1 MKDLKGNKLIEYFR
15 ECQNHDG
22 GFGFLPGT
30 TPYIDNTY
38 FCLNALKFLGSKPKN
53 SENALNLI
61 LFYQTKLGGFARI
74 PDAATFLDS
83 TFYAV
88 KSLGILLSK

>member
-1 MKDLKGNKLIEYFR
+1 MNILENVRITMEGLDFHRL
-15 ECQNHDG
+15 Q
-22 GFGFLPGT
+22 LPIWII
-30 TPYIDNTY
+30 PN
-38 FCLNALKFLGSKPKN
+38 FCLNALKFLGSELKN
-53 SENALNLI
+53 SENALNFI